1 VGSLGFFLT
10 FYFVVK
16 KLRAI
21 FVFNLLNCNQKNNM
35 KHLNKIL
42 FAVLMVMGLSSH
54 AQDENNEWAISFGV
68 NAVDTKTSAGNRVR
82 NIPDRLTKPF
92 KVKES
97 WNILPS
103 VSYFG
108 VSKYVGDGFCF
119 GVQGSI
125 NKIDKFAFWI
135 GPRNTEV
142 EIINPGDLMYYA
154 ADGIV
159 KYSFMNMIKSK
170 VIDPSLHVGGG
181 YTFFGDNSYGTL
193 NAGAAL
199 TLWFTDVVGL
209 SLTTTYKNSFED
221 RNIIGSPNV
230 PDSPDHFQHTAG
242 IIFKFGGKDTD
253 GDGIYDKRDACP
265 KVAGLKQF
273 KGCPDTDGD
282 GIIDGSDDCPE
293 VAGLAALNG
302 CPDTDGDGIAD
313 KDDACPDVAGLA
325 ALKGCPDSDGDGVTD
340 LSDKCPRAKGPKE
353 NAGCPWPDTDGDSV
367 LDKDD
372 KCPTVKGTVANNGC
386 PEVASEELDNLKIQ
400 AKSVYFNSG
409 TTTFKLDLG
418 RTSLDVIAE
427 LIKGSPNTKFIVE
440 GHTDS
445 DGSDAYN
452 QKLSEER
459 ANVVKQALIQRGVN
473 GDNLEAVG
481 FGETAP
487 VATNATAK
495 GKAENRRTEVK
506 VKK

>member
-1 VGSLGFFLT
+1 
-10 FYFVVK
+10 
-16 KLRAI
+16 
-21 FVFNLLNCNQKNNM
+21 M

-42 FAVLMVMGLSSH
+42 FAVLMVMSLSSH

-68 NAVDTKTSAGNRVR
+68 NAIDTKTSAGGGN
-82 NIPDRLTKPF
+82 NWADAHFSQPF
-92 KVKES
+92 AVKDN

-103 VSYFG
+103 VSYLS
-108 VSKYVGDGFCF
+108 VSKYVGDNFSF
-119 GVQGSI
+119 GVQGSV
-125 NKIDKFAFWI
+125 NKISKFVTFNPTAADRDSR
-135 GPRNTEV
+135 GYV
-142 EIINPGDLMYYA
+142 VSNPGDLMYYA
-154 ADGIV
+154 ADGVV

-181 YTFFGDNSYGTL
+181 YTFFGDISYGTVNSGAGL
-193 NAGAAL
+193 TFWFSENAGLAL
-199 TLWFTDVVGL
+199 A
-209 SLTTTYKNSFED
+209 TTYKKSFGDGETS
-221 RNIIGSPNV
+221 GTL
-230 PDSPDHFQHTAG
+230 DSRSHFQHTLG
-242 IIFKFGGKDTD
+242 IVFKFGGTDTD

-302 CPDTDGDGIAD
+302 CQDTDGDGIAD

-325 ALKGCPDSDGDGVTD
+325 ALKGCPDSDGDGITD
-340 LSDKCPRAKGPKE
+340 KSDKCPSAKGPKE

-418 RTSLDVIAE
+418 RTSLDVIAD

-473 GDNLEAVG
+473 GDNLEAIG

-487 VATNATAK
+487 VASNKTAK

-506 VKK
+506 LKK